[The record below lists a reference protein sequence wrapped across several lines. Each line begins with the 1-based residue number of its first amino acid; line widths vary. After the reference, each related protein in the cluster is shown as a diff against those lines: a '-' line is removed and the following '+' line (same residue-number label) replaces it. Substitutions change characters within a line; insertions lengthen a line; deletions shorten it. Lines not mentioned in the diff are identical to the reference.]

1 MHENREISNTPWSD
15 DQGRSAKAI
24 NRTADMHVLEK
35 SDCAV
40 GPVNQPNKG
49 GKPSTEVGEG
59 RAQTRENIVPSHMH
73 PTRSGKRMSQGL
85 DGVRKAAI
93 ERRQERFT
101 ALLHHLNIGL
111 LRDSF
116 YALKRQASPGVDG
129 VRWEEYESGLEERL
143 VDLHSRVHR
152 GTYRAQAS
160 RRVFIPKA
168 DGRQRPLGIAA
179 LEDKIVQQAVVT
191 ILNQIYEVDFKG
203 FSYGFRPGRSPHQ
216 ALDALT
222 VGIQRK
228 KVNWVLDADIR
239 GFFDNVS
246 HEWTTK
252 FIEHRVAD
260 RRILRLIQKWL
271 KAGVSEDGQW
281 SETKLG
287 TPQGAVVSPLIANV
301 YLHYVFDLWA
311 EVWRKKVAKGDV
323 IVVRYADDLVLGFQH
338 RTDAERFLREFKD
351 RLAKFGLELHPDK
364 TRLIEFGR
372 YAARDRKQ
380 RGEGKPET
388 FTFLGFTHFC
398 GQRHKKGT
406 FTVWRI
412 TAKKR
417 MVAKLKAIK
426 AELQRRKH
434 DRTTAVGAWLRKVV
448 LGYYQYHA
456 VPGNIDQ
463 LRIFKCRV
471 NRLWRNVLVRR
482 SQRAQMR
489 WERITPLLARWV
501 PPPRILH
508 PYPDARFYATHPS

>member
-1 MHENREISNTPWSD
+1 MHENREISSTPWSS
-15 DQGRSAKAI
+15 DQGRSVKAI
-24 NRTADMHVLEK
+24 NHNADVYVLEK

-40 GPVNQPNKG
+40 VPVNQPNKDG
-49 GKPSTEVGEG
+49 EPSAEAGEG
-59 RAQTRENIVPSHMH
+59 RAQTKENIVPPHMH
-73 PTRSGKRMSQGL
+73 PTQSGKRMSQGL
-85 DGVRKAAI
+85 DGVRKAAK
-93 ERRQERFT
+93 ESRQERFT
-101 ALLHHLNIGL
+101 ALLHHLNIEL

-129 VRWEEYESGLEERL
+129 VRWEEYESGLEDRL
-143 VDLHSRVHR
+143 VDLHSRLHR
-152 GTYRAQAS
+152 GTYRAQPS

-168 DGRQRPLGIAA
+168 DGRKRPLGVAA
-179 LEDKIVQQAVVT
+179 LEDKVVQQAVVT

-239 GFFDNVS
+239 GFFDNMS
-246 HEWTTK
+246 HEWTMK

-311 EVWRKKVAKGDV
+311 EAWRRKVARGDV
-323 IVVRYADDLVLGFQH
+323 VVVRYADDLVMGFQH
-338 RTDAERFLREFKD
+338 RTEAERFLKEFRE

-398 GQRHKKGT
+398 GQRHKKRT

-456 VPGNIDQ
+456 VPGNLDQ

-471 NRLWRNVLVRR
+471 NRLWRSVLVRR

-489 WERITPLLARWV
+489 WERITPVLARWI